1 MGKGEVCCGK
11 AGGGEVW
18 EAEQSLQA
26 SCHIGVVLK
35 RVLLGEPRGCGAK
48 EMVATGAGTKKEQQP
63 R

>member
-18 EAEQSLQA
+18 EAEQGLQA

-35 RVLLGEPRGCGAK
+35 RVLLGEPRGC
-48 EMVATGAGTKKEQQP
+48 MVATGAGTKKEQQP